1 MARKLD
7 DELSSA
13 WLFIDVNDEYELP
26 VFVSSN
32 VSEIEKH
39 FKKSFNNILNSLRR
53 GNNIIDKYTRKR
65 LKVVQVHKEEK

>member
-7 DELSSA
+7 DELSSV

-26 VFVSSN
+26 VFVSSS
-32 VSEIEKH
+32 VSEIEEH